1 MNQLKSNESEK
12 IDVEGLIKDFKV
24 LNIDNF
30 NLYLKEVWKVQVF
43 SKVTGFSEKK

>member
-1 MNQLKSNESEK
+1 MNQLKSKEKEK

-30 NLYLKEVWKVQVF
+30 NLYLREVFKVKLFLRSGF
-43 SKVTGFSEKK
+43 SKKK